1 MSGEHTEQERTLNPN
16 EVETPVQEPTTEP
29 TEEDDI
35 QALRAS
41 TKQLIILDYLPLQ
54 FIPRIELERTVN
66 G

>member
-1 MSGEHTEQERTLNPN
+1 MNEHSEQERTLNPN
-16 EVETPVQEPTTEP
+16 EVETPVQEPT
-29 TEEDDI
+29 EEENDI

-41 TKQLIILDYLPLQ
+41 TKQLIIMDYLPLQ